1 MKLYWTLQG
10 ARMIRKFFPS
20 LAIIIL
26 ASALS
31 ACTAPGG
38 RSSSSSD
45 TTASTD
51 ATSSA
56 STAAAN
62 NYGTPAMCDAQPVQN
77 LVGQKFSSAVN
88 DQARNG
94 AGARLVRVLKPGE
107 VMTME
112 YNQERLNVIL
122 DEQGAISALRCG

>member
-1 MKLYWTLQG
+1 
-10 ARMIRKFFPS
+10 MIRKFFPS
-20 LAIIIL
+20 FAIVIL

-31 ACTAPGG
+31 ACTTPGG
-38 RSSSSSD
+38 RSSAASD

-51 ATSSA
+51 STASA
-56 STAAAN
+56 STSGAG
-62 NYGTPAMCDAQPVQN
+62 NYGTRAMCDAQPVQN
-77 LVGQKFSSAVN
+77 LVGQKFTSGVN

-94 AGARLVRVLKPGE
+94 AGARVVRVLKPGE

-122 DEQGAISALRCG
+122 DEQGAIAALRCG